1 MRINW
6 QNLEV
11 VDNFNYLGLTLGN
24 TGDWNK
30 QKTLAKSK
38 EYQVL
43 VAVDTSISVTVAV
56 KIQMLEYIQEIVCE
70 SMIICGIVVWGLKEA
85 CKELDT
91 YHSRF
96 CKKLMCILNCAANG
110 FAKMELDRESSRGKC
125 KGHVI

>member
-1 MRINW
+1 MVFKKERKLKATEGLRINW

-43 VAVDTSISVTVAV
+43 VAVDTSISVTVDV
-56 KIQMLEYIQEIVCE
+56 KLQMLEYIQEIVCE
-70 SMIICGIVVWGLKEA
+70 SMIICGIVV
-85 CKELDT
+85 
-91 YHSRF
+91 
-96 CKKLMCILNCAANG
+96 
-110 FAKMELDRESSRGKC
+110 
-125 KGHVI
+125 

>member
-1 MRINW
+1 M
-6 QNLEV
+6 LE
-11 VDNFNYLGLTLGN
+11 N
-24 TGDWNK
+24 TRDWNK
-30 QKTLAKSK
+30 QKKLAKSK
-38 EYQVL
+38 GYQVL
-43 VAVDTSISVTVAV
+43 VTVDTCISVTVDV
-56 KIQMLEYIQEIVCE
+56 KLQILEYIHENMCE

-110 FAKMELDRESSRGKC
+110 FAEMELDRESRRGKC